1 MVFSG
6 PNGSG
11 KSNIFDA
18 IKFVLGD
25 LSARSLRASKMSEV
39 IFDGIPNTPA
49 SKSAY
54 VNLRLD
60 NSDRKLPMD
69 REIVTIGRRVNRHGI
84 SRYLLNGRTV
94 SRNQIVNL
102 LSMAGLYSS
111 GYNMVMQGT
120 ITKLAEITPDE
131 RRKVIE
137 DFVGISEYNTKKNEA
152 RVHLRQA
159 ETNLRIA
166 DARIGDVQSRLENLE
181 EERNDAFRYQFIQD
195 EIRKLEAVLV
205 SSQLAANQDISL
217 RLTEQYGQEQRQADS
232 LKHQRQQLQD
242 KRREIETARRD
253 FDKHIATQG
262 NQDLIR
268 IQQQIG
274 NSMATIARLKSEI
287 EASKINLRRFTKLRL
302 ERIDQL
308 KTLNSALKDARTQL
322 SRLTTDKARL
332 DCNITETQTHYTR
345 TAKEFSTLKHE
356 ADANRNKLQKIEDVL
371 RNLEKQQS
379 DLDSQL
385 HATRLK
391 DQFLS
396 TTLSNMEE
404 RRKSFESSLTS
415 LEANLTDFTLLH
427 KAETQN
433 ISRITHATK
442 NSFRKKEEL
451 VLEIDGAQK
460 TARTAKDILTEL
472 EVQRELLNKV
482 ASEETALQTI
492 EEMGEVGAIPGIY
505 GRLHKLVKINKRFHK
520 ALNTASQ
527 GWNQAIVVKDVVTAL
542 RCIESLKR
550 LQRGRIKLL
559 PLTAITNVPSTPP
572 PKINGVIGLATD
584 FVRTEKQYQNIVA
597 FVFGDT
603 IVTSGEKSAF
613 LVAKAGFRAVD
624 LQGNLYEPGGGIES
638 GFYRAPIDIA
648 ALAPSGKAVD
658 GLSQSVTTLEQL
670 LSKSRHDL
678 SSLDQEIHNLRE
690 DYTQRSNV
698 LTIISKDIDIVTG
711 NIDRTRQNLHAL
723 NRKIRE
729 ITTSLDRSQEEQE
742 QLQTKKQPFLKTLR
756 RLRYQRTRLKSKE
769 NQDQQLSQFEEE
781 HKAITSE
788 LDDFTKQE
796 LSLSNDINLLEA
808 QVNTTL
814 KPEQNRVRRDIRT
827 LSTQVKRLQKNLIQ
841 SQDNLTSLTEHLET
855 LEASK
860 VELTHK
866 LSTITDE
873 RLKFEKQVDAVD
885 QQLQNI
891 NQTFEPITAKL
902 HHLDLELQ
910 RQNLAKQTLQTSLQ
924 TLGYAEPLDFNPRE
938 IKNINSSLDLMRFE
952 FQQLGSINQLAPDQY
967 HEQQQKYKQLSIR
980 RNQLEQERKSIL
992 DFMDEIERRKREAFL
1007 EAYTQVNTNFSYF
1020 FEKLTG
1026 GGNGWLNLQN
1036 PEEPFAGGL
1045 DIFVQ
1050 FPGKAAR
1057 LIASA
1062 SGGEKSVVAVVF
1074 IFAIQHLSPASIYL
1088 FDEIDAHLDHHNAE
1102 RLANLLKEQA
1112 ADSQFIVITLRDVI
1126 LDRAEKLFGVYIQNG
1141 LSRVVST
1148 KLPELVA

>member
-69 REIVTIGRRVNRHGI
+69 RDIVTIGRRVNRQGI
-84 SRYLLNGRTV
+84 SRYLLNGHTV
-94 SRNQIVNL
+94 SRNQMVNL

-181 EERNDAFRYQFIQD
+181 EERNDAFRYKFIQD
-195 EIRKLEAVLV
+195 EIRKLEAILV
-205 SSQLAANQDISL
+205 SSQLAENQDVNL
-217 RLTEQYGQEQRQADS
+217 HLTTQYEREQRQAES
-232 LKHQRQQLQD
+232 LKHQRDQLQN
-242 KRREIETARRD
+242 KRREIEAARRD
-253 FDKHIATQG
+253 FDEHVASQG

-268 IQQQIG
+268 LQQQLG
-274 NSMATIARLKSEI
+274 DSMATIARLKSEI
-287 EASKINLRRFTKLRL
+287 EASKVNLRRFTKLRL

-308 KTLNSALKDARTQL
+308 KALNSALKEAREELAKLTRDKVQL
-322 SRLTTDKARL
+322 DHLISEKK
-332 DCNITETQTHYTR
+332 EQYVQTAEQY
-345 TAKEFSTLKHE
+345 STLKHE
-356 ADANRNKLQKIEDVL
+356 VDANRNKLQKLEDVL

-385 HATRLK
+385 HESRLK

-396 TTLSNMEE
+396 TSLKTMEE
-404 RRKSFESSLTS
+404 RRESFESSLAS
-415 LEANLTDFTLLH
+415 LEGNLADFKLLH
-427 KAETQN
+427 EAETQN
-433 ISRITHATK
+433 ISRISQATK
-442 NSFRKKEEL
+442 TSFQKKEEL
-451 VLEIDGAQK
+451 VLEIDSAQS
-460 TARTAKDILTEL
+460 TAHSAKDILTEF

-482 ASEETALQTI
+482 ASEEIALQTI
-492 EEMGEVGAIPGIY
+492 EEMGDVGAIPGIY
-505 GRLHKLVKINKRFHK
+505 GRLHTLIKVNKRFQK
-520 ALNTASQ
+520 ALNTAAQ
-527 GWNQAIVVKDVVTAL
+527 GWDQAIVVKDVVTAL
-542 RCIESLKR
+542 RCIETLKR

-559 PLTAITNVPSTPP
+559 PLSEIENVPRTSP

-584 FVRTEKQYQNIVA
+584 FVRTDKHYQDIIV

-638 GFYRAPIDIA
+638 GFYRAPVDIA
-648 ALAPSGKAVD
+648 ALAPSVKAVD
-658 GLSQSVTTLEQL
+658 GLTQSVRTLEQL
-670 LSKSRHDL
+670 LSKSHRDL
-678 SSLDQEIHNLRE
+678 SSLDQDLHTLRE
-690 DYTQRSNV
+690 DYAKRSTV
-698 LTIISKDIDIVTG
+698 LTIISKDIDVVIS
-711 NIDRTRQNLHAL
+711 NITRTRQNLR
-723 NRKIRE
+723 NINSKIRNM
-729 ITTSLDRSQEEQE
+729 TTTLDKSQEEQE
-742 QLQTKKQPFLKTLR
+742 RLQSRRQPFLKTLR
-756 RLRYQRTRLKSKE
+756 RLRYQRTRLTSKTS
-769 NQDQQLSQFEEE
+769 QDQQLGQVEEK
-781 HKAITSE
+781 HDAVTSE
-788 LDDFTKQE
+788 LDDFTKQQ
-796 LSLSNDINLLEA
+796 LSLSNEINLLEA

-841 SQDNLTSLTEHLET
+841 SQDNLTSLTEHLEK
-855 LEASK
+855 LETSK
-860 VELTHK
+860 AELIHT
-866 LSTITDE
+866 LSTIADE
-873 RLKFEKQVDAVD
+873 RRIFEKQVDAVD
-885 QQLQNI
+885 KQLQEI
-891 NQTFEPITAKL
+891 TQTYEPITAKL
-902 HHLDLELQ
+902 HQLDLELQ
-910 RQNLAKQTLQTSLQ
+910 RQNLEKQSLQTRLQ
-924 TLGYAEPLDFNPRE
+924 TLGYPKPLDYDPQE

-1007 EAYTQVNTNFSYF
+1007 DAYTQVNTNFSYF

-1026 GGNGWLNLQN
+1026 GGNGWLSLQN
-1036 PEEPFAGGL
+1036 PDEPFAGGL

-1057 LIASA
+1057 LVASA

-1102 RLANLLKEQA
+1102 RLADLLREQA
-1112 ADSQFIVITLRDVI
+1112 AGSQFIVITLRDVI